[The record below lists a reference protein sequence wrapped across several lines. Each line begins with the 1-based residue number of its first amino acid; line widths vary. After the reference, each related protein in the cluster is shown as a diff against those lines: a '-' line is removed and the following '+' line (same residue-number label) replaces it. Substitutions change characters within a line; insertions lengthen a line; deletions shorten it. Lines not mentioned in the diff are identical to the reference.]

1 MTQTVL
7 VTGAGG
13 FIGRR
18 LIPELSA
25 AGWRV
30 RTAGRDLVGDLSASN
45 DWRPFLEGAHAVV
58 HLAARVHKINE
69 QKSMPKAIAAYDRAN
84 REGTINL
91 GEQSAA
97 AGVNKFIFLSS
108 VKVHGE
114 QSDTPLAGPSLIA
127 PGDPYAIA
135 KADAEHA
142 LLSLPGDMGV
152 TILRPPLVY
161 GPYVKGNFLKLIH
174 AVEGGWPLPL
184 GNLQNRRSLIFIGN
198 LTNAIRASLT
208 TPPGIYLPSDGPP
221 ISTTQLIRYLCAAL
235 KRPTR
240 LIPCPVSVLQLAG
253 LVTGTSSSIQRLVG
267 SLVVDGKI
275 PDWTPPFNL
284 EQGLQEV
291 ANWRANQNK

>member
-1 MTQTVL
+1 MTKTVL

-45 DWRPFLEGAHAVV
+45 DWQPFLKGAYAVI
-58 HLAARVHKINE
+58 HLAARVHRMNE
-69 QKSMPKAIAAYDRAN
+69 RKSMSKATTAYDRAN

-91 GEQSAA
+91 GKQAAA
-97 AGVNKFIFLSS
+97 AGVDRFIFLSS

-114 QSDTPLAGPSLIA
+114 QSDMPLAGASLMA
-127 PGDPYAIA
+127 PGDPYAAA
-135 KADAEHA
+135 KADAEQG
-142 LLSLPGDMGV
+142 LLSIPGGMRV

-184 GNLQNRRSLIFIGN
+184 GGLQNRRSLIFVGN
-198 LTNAIRASLT
+198 LTNAIRASLI
-208 TPPGIYLPSDGPP
+208 TPPGIYLPSDGSP
-221 ISTTQLIRYLCAAL
+221 ISTSKLIRSLCAAL

-240 LIPCPVSVLQLAG
+240 LIPCPVSALQLAG
-253 LVTGTSSSIQRLVG
+253 IVTGKSSSIQRLVG
-267 SLVVDGKI
+267 SLVVDGEI

-291 ANWRANQNK
+291 ADWRANEHK